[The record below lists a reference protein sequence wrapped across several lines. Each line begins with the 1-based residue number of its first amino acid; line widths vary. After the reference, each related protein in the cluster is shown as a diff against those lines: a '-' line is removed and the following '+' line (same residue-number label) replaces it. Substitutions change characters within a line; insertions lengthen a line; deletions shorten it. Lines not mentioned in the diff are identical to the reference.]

1 MILTMDSIDLRIK
14 RSRDVDFVYLLII
27 ILLVSCW
34 VWIFISKEV
43 DVALKISFLIFSTV
57 FGIPLVWMLCMSFV
71 KGKFIK
77 DHKIVLTDNDF
88 SCEGEEFTDTAFK
101 ISWEDF
107 YEIQFCKAHEV
118 QITEIK
124 EVHSQHLINFNL
136 FPKQKRYLVESSSG
150 GLFNKALVV
159 ALVEKFL
166 DAKNRDDRQKII
178 SKFTAK
184 KIRIPIKNRIKGWC
198 SNCEILCSTDTNLD
212 KSERICTNCYITKLQ
227 EVDWNKNYWKHLKP
241 ERRAKL

>member
-14 RSRDVDFVYLLII
+14 RPRAGDLVGLLII
-27 ILLVSCW
+27 TLLVSCW
-34 VWIFISKEV
+34 IWIFISREG
-43 DVALKISFLIFSTV
+43 DATLKISLLIFSTI
-57 FGIPLVWMLCMSFV
+57 FGIPSVWMLAKFFI

-77 DHKIVLTDNDF
+77 DHKIALTENDF
-88 SCEGEEFTDTAFK
+88 SCEGKDFTDTTFK

-107 YEIQFCKAHEV
+107 GEIQFCKAHEV
-118 QITEIK
+118 QITKIK

-136 FPKQKRYLVESSSG
+136 IPKEKRYLIESSSG
-150 GLFNKALVV
+150 RLFNKALVV
-159 ALVEKFL
+159 ALVEKFR
-166 DAKNRDDRQKII
+166 DAKNRSDRKKII

-184 KIRIPIKNRIKGWC
+184 KIKIPMKNRINGWC
-198 SNCEILCSTDTNLD
+198 SNCEILCQTDTNLP
-212 KSERICTNCYITKLQ
+212 KSERICTNCYTTKLQ